1 MITKKELE
9 SLLRDIESSRVER
22 TISTANTDKFCEA
35 VCAFANDMPD
45 SRQNGYLLVGVHDD
59 GSLSGLV
66 ATDAMV
72 KNLAAIRSDGNILPI
87 PTMNVEVFHFDSG
100 DVIVVEVAPAIL
112 PPVRY
117 RGRTWIRVGARKAI
131 ATQEEEDLLIERR
144 RARFPTFDSMPCQ
157 HAKLEDLD
165 LDLFRYG
172 FLPKAFDEGVLAAE
186 TRSIERQLEALCFYS
201 TDYNCPT
208 NAGVILFGKNLLRFL
223 PGDYIQFVRFA
234 GMTRATDIVNQQM
247 FKGCLMTVLPEVD
260 TFIKTAIATNRPVPV
275 TVLREKTVYDY
286 PKWSIRELM
295 MNAIMHRDYRS
306 TGPTM
311 FYQFADRLEILNSG
325 GLYGRVNRDNFPDEN
340 DYRNPIIADAMRT
353 LGYVNRFG
361 RGIGRVREELVE
373 NGNGEPLFDTTQIGS
388 FRVTVSWTKFA
399 SEVKSSQRGAESSQ
413 EPAKSSQ
420 TVCECAQETAESSQ
434 RAGESSQTVAESTQE
449 IERWIANALPTGI
462 RSDARANMVEVMK
475 LIHANSTETAESMA
489 AKIGISMRGVQ
500 KILATLQKLGLIE
513 RIGPDFG
520 GHWEVVK

>member
-1 MITKKELE
+1 MI
-9 SLLRDIESSRVER
+9 
-22 TISTANTDKFCEA
+22 
-35 VCAFANDMPD
+35 
-45 SRQNGYLLVGVHDD
+45 
-59 GSLSGLV
+59 
-66 ATDAMV
+66 
-72 KNLAAIRSDGNILPI
+72 
-87 PTMNVEVFHFDSG
+87 
-100 DVIVVEVAPAIL
+100 
-112 PPVRY
+112 
-117 RGRTWIRVGARKAI
+117 
-131 ATQEEEDLLIERR
+131 
-144 RARFPTFDSMPCQ
+144 
-157 HAKLEDLD
+157 
-165 LDLFRYG
+165 
-172 FLPKAFDEGVLAAE
+172 
-186 TRSIERQLEALCFYS
+186 
-201 TDYNCPT
+201 
-208 NAGVILFGKNLLRFL
+208 
-223 PGDYIQFVRFA
+223 
-234 GMTRATDIVNQQM
+234 
-247 FKGCLMTVLPEVD
+247 
-260 TFIKTAIATNRPVPV
+260 
-275 TVLREKTVYDY
+275 LREKTVYDY

-361 RGIGRVREELVE
+361 RGIGRVRAELVE

-399 SEVKSSQRGAESSQ
+399 SEDKSSQRGTESSQ
-413 EPAKSSQ
+413 TAGES
-420 TVCECAQETAESSQ
+420 AQETAESSQ

-475 LIHANSTETAESMA
+475 LIHTNSTETAESMA

>member
-1 MITKKELE
+1 
-9 SLLRDIESSRVER
+9 
-22 TISTANTDKFCEA
+22 
-35 VCAFANDMPD
+35 
-45 SRQNGYLLVGVHDD
+45 
-59 GSLSGLV
+59 
-66 ATDAMV
+66 
-72 KNLAAIRSDGNILPI
+72 
-87 PTMNVEVFHFDSG
+87 
-100 DVIVVEVAPAIL
+100 
-112 PPVRY
+112 
-117 RGRTWIRVGARKAI
+117 
-131 ATQEEEDLLIERR
+131 
-144 RARFPTFDSMPCQ
+144 
-157 HAKLEDLD
+157 
-165 LDLFRYG
+165 
-172 FLPKAFDEGVLAAE
+172 
-186 TRSIERQLEALCFYS
+186 
-201 TDYNCPT
+201 
-208 NAGVILFGKNLLRFL
+208 
-223 PGDYIQFVRFA
+223 
-234 GMTRATDIVNQQM
+234 
-247 FKGCLMTVLPEVD
+247 MTVLPEVD

-361 RGIGRVREELVE
+361 RGIGRVRAELVE
-373 NGNGEPLFDTTQIGS
+373 NGNGDPLFDTTQIGS

-399 SEVKSSQRGAESSQ
+399 SEDKCSQRGTESS
-413 EPAKSSQ
+413 
-420 TVCECAQETAESSQ
+420 QETAESSQ
-434 RAGESSQTVAESTQE
+434 TAGESSQTVAESTQE

-500 KILATLQKLGLIE
+500 KILAALQKLGLIE